1 MELALM
7 ISAMVFFTV
16 WTDWSDGSPVLELTP
31 DMEV

>member
-16 WTDWSDGSPVLELTP
+16 WTDWSHELELTP
-31 DMEV
+31 DMEITD